1 MGESEQDTSTQNNSD
16 NMAEDL
22 QKLDNWLN
30 KTEEKL
36 DGGKIQRPG
45 SIVDACQAL
54 SKARDLRAEFDKRE
68 KPLATAKELVGE
80 GGAELKALTQ
90 KCERVKKLTDFYLQK
105 VEALCVI
112 WASGQVNA
120 DIAAIEKAIQASG
133 SKVKMTDADLK
144 ACVTEIQAVL
154 VV

>member
-1 MGESEQDTSTQNNSD
+1 MGGETAAKLRVESEQDTSTQNNSD

-68 KPLATAKELVGE
+68 K
-80 GGAELKALTQ
+80 
-90 KCERVKKLTDFYLQK
+90 
-105 VEALCVI
+105 
-112 WASGQVNA
+112 
-120 DIAAIEKAIQASG
+120 AIQASG
-133 SKVKMTDADLK
+133 SKMKMTTEDLK
-144 ACVTEIQAVL
+144 ACVTEIQGVL
-154 VV
+154 VS